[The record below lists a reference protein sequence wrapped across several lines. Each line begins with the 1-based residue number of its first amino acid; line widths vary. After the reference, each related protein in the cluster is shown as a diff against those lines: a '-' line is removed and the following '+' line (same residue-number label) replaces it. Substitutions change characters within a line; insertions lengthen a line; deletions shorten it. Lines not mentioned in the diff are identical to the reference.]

1 MLNIVNTIHSIM
13 QATKRIPVREET
25 WKELGAIKEA
35 GQTYDELIGELI
47 ERRKK
52 AKLREDLERIESE
65 GEFVEL
71 DLNEL

>member
-1 MLNIVNTIHSIM
+1 MH
-13 QATKRIPVREET
+13 ATKRIPVREET

-47 ERRKK
+47 EQRKK

-65 GEFVEL
+65 GEFVKL